1 MTSAVLFHGPLA
13 RERALEY
20 AQSEGRLLHDPFG
33 EDGLKIAESR
43 EIIELMNGTPLGDQ
57 VGVIVVGPMDRALPA
72 STDVLL
78 KTLEEF
84 DPRVFRP
91 VLWAYDE
98 GGVRP
103 TIRSRCVRRWCPGDE
118 IRDEEL
124 LSRVAGLVEASLSQ
138 DRPAV
143 LSFLRETT
151 GPEVLLAASQVL
163 RDRGVSLTAKELGL
177 WERVREALRVRNP
190 SVNEIKAVFL

>member
-1 MTSAVLFHGPLA
+1 
-13 RERALEY
+13 
-20 AQSEGRLLHDPFG
+20 LHDPFG

-84 DPRVFRP
+84 DPQVFRP
-91 VLWAYDE
+91 ILWAYDE

-124 LSRVAGLVEASLSQ
+124 LRQVTELVQASLNQ

-151 GPEVLLAASQVL
+151 GVEVLLAASQVL
-163 RDRGVSLTAKELGL
+163 RDRGAEISTKELQL
-177 WERVREALRVRNP
+177 WDQLRQVLRVRNP
-190 SVNEIKAVFL
+190 SANEIKAVFL